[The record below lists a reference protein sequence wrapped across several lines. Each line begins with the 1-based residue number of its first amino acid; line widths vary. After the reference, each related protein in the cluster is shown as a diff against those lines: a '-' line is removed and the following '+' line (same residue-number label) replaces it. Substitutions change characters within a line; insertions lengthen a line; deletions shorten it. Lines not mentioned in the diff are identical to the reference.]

1 GFVTTNEKGTLNLP
15 PDGKYGDK
23 HLIYGE
29 TYWVVEQTK
38 DGYTANST
46 AYKIKFESAND
57 HEQVAWLSEGKE
69 TPTYKKKNE
78 TVPSDYTGILNV
90 PVRQTVTLTKNE
102 IASESLPG
110 AEFVIYDKAVT
121 SQVPVATLVYNDSS
135 KKYELSDQLS
145 EAVKTK
151 LGITVLT
158 EKNAQGIKYLD
169 NAKILTLLYGQYEI
183 KEIIA
188 PNGYKV
194 SSTQIEIETKDF
206 SETVIK
212 NLTDNQTSITFVK
225 NDQNGKTAK
234 EATFSLKGSF
244 KSGSTPI
251 TWTSDGNPHVINNE
265 LIVGQT
271 YTLTETES
279 AEAFQ
284 APQNAEFTFKIAD
297 DGKIIELQTKK
308 DSNVKA
314 TANEATL
321 TMVNNRVYAN
331 AKLTKVD
338 DSTAHRPI
346 SGAIFELHK
355 TGYTTG
361 TADQVIKSNLS
372 TNAQGVINTS
382 TLTGTYTDT
391 DDVTRNFGQNSSH
404 NGLTVGSYYF
414 KETTTPASYKDGDNQ
429 NIAFTIFRGDDG
441 LTKVIGEDTVDSETV
456 VLNNLMNTKLK
467 LFKYTEKDT
476 GLKDAEFTL
485 ICVPADGQPQETI
498 IGKTGTDG
506 LMVDTATG
514 QAISLKRGTYTLT
527 ETKATPGY
535 ELKGTDGNAFSCR
548 FIVGNDD
555 ADKTLVIV
563 EAGTTGLPQNE
574 KVVSYVPDSI
584 TNTAALT
591 ATGVQNTEIVVTLNK
606 TDGVSEPLT
615 GATFTLSGQ
624 MAKKGAQSYQSLPLA
639 MKNQSKIVINSKTL
653 GDYSLITGETYT
665 LKETVQPAGYQK
677 HEEVIFKVIADG
689 TGEIELVQTTPSQ
702 TGVTVDTDKTTL
714 TVADV
719 QTLATIELIKA
730 GEDGSP
736 LANVSFSLYKKG
748 NDQAIQ
754 NGQTG
759 LDGTLIFKNL
769 AEGTYYFK
777 ETATPDD
784 YALDTAP
791 TQGITIGEK

>member
-1 GFVTTNEKGTLNLP
+1 LYPTVDGKWVQKDGKDIAYEAKSDIDGTVTFSKVDFGNYELVESTPKGYLTNQKIIITTTNLASAIDTNNQSFAYKVGETNAETAGVVYNKVNIKKINFTKQNQDGSVIKEAMTFDLSRQGSGGTWDGTNQKIKDLDITSNAGDYVPYGGKETGNPYQGITEDSQTGVFSLANIPNGNYKIEESKGPSNIQTGAEITIELEITDEAVKWRSYKGTIASGEWTPLTKEGDAYKFTATNDVKYGYMQLSKYHAELDSNGNKVVSTNKDQKIPVSGVTFNIYNNDGSDPNAYDSTDTSLGSVTTNEEGALNLP

-46 AYKIKFESAND
+46 AYKIKFESKSN

-90 PVRQTVTLTKNE
+90 PV
-102 IASESLPG
+102 
-110 AEFVIYDKAVT
+110 
-121 SQVPVATLVYNDSS
+121 ATLVYKDSS

-145 EAVKTK
+145 EAVKIK
-151 LGITVLT
+151 SGITVLT

-169 NAKILTLLYGQYEI
+169 NAKTLTLLYGQYEI

-194 SSTQIEIETKDF
+194 SSTPIEIKTKDF
-206 SETVIK
+206 SAPVIK

-271 YTLTETES
+271 YTLTETGS

-297 DGKIIELQTKK
+297 DGTIRELQTKNN
-308 DSNVKA
+308 SNVKA

-361 TADQVIKSNLS
+361 TADRVIKSNLS

-429 NIAFTIFRGDDG
+429 NIAFTI
-441 LTKVIGEDTVDSETV
+441 
-456 VLNNLMNTKLK
+456 
-467 LFKYTEKDT
+467 
-476 GLKDAEFTL
+476 
-485 ICVPADGQPQETI
+485 
-498 IGKTGTDG
+498 
-506 LMVDTATG
+506 
-514 QAISLKRGTYTLT
+514 
-527 ETKATPGY
+527 
-535 ELKGTDGNAFSCR
+535 
-548 FIVGNDD
+548 
-555 ADKTLVIV
+555 
-563 EAGTTGLPQNE
+563 
-574 KVVSYVPDSI
+574 
-584 TNTAALT
+584 
-591 ATGVQNTEIVVTLNK
+591 
-606 TDGVSEPLT
+606 
-615 GATFTLSGQ
+615 
-624 MAKKGAQSYQSLPLA
+624 
-639 MKNQSKIVINSKTL
+639 
-653 GDYSLITGETYT
+653 
-665 LKETVQPAGYQK
+665 
-677 HEEVIFKVIADG
+677 
-689 TGEIELVQTTPSQ
+689 
-702 TGVTVDTDKTTL
+702 
-714 TVADV
+714 
-719 QTLATIELIKA
+719 
-730 GEDGSP
+730 
-736 LANVSFSLYKKG
+736 
-748 NDQAIQ
+748 
-754 NGQTG
+754 
-759 LDGTLIFKNL
+759 
-769 AEGTYYFK
+769 
-777 ETATPDD
+777 
-784 YALDTAP
+784 
-791 TQGITIGEK
+791 